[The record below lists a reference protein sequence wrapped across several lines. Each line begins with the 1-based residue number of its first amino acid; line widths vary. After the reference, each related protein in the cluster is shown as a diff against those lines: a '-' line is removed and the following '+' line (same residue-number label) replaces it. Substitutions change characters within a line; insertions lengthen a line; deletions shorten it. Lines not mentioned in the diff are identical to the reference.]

1 MHHKSK
7 HNTAVYYHNSRREP
21 RVRVML
27 YRIHVDTQPNPA
39 RGDIMPRLNTTTKAQ
54 IRVFEALL
62 ALTIISIAL
71 LTPKPSPIQ
80 PNQPSNSAHTILNY
94 IVYTGILQYGLN
106 HPAQLAQTL
115 DAITTNKPWVLQVYS
130 CADNKVILEAQNGEV
145 IQSTSAIAFIY
156 SPTCAYAIL
165 QIG

>member
-1 MHHKSK
+1 
-7 HNTAVYYHNSRREP
+7 
-21 RVRVML
+21 
-27 YRIHVDTQPNPA
+27 
-39 RGDIMPRLNTTTKAQ
+39 MPKLNTTRKAQ

-80 PNQPSNSAHTILNY
+80 PSQPPNSTQTILNY

-115 DAITTNKPWVLQVYS
+115 DTILTDKPWALQLYSCTTNTE
-130 CADNKVILEAQNGEV
+130 ILKAQNGQL
-145 IQSTSAIAFIY
+145 IQSTAAIAFVY